1 MSDEVDRAS
10 EHTHWRC
17 VRCANVKTPNV
28 NKLADEACVYCKT
41 DRQPGAAALDKDLNI
56 IGQLDKTDEKVW
68 AWNPKRLR

>member
-41 DRQPGAAALDKDLNI
+41 DRQPGAAALDQDLNI
-56 IGQLDKTDEKVW
+56 IGQLDKTDEKV
-68 AWNPKRLR
+68 